1 MGVLPATEGHGT
13 PASCVPEAWSVLAN
27 TDSTKWSEEWPVMP
41 KHAKTCTGAELTRVV
56 VEWGYPLI
64 GGLCSSK
71 VVFMNV
77 YWPVRWSAIR
87 KLFHAACRIAKSGA
101 INHADLGSIFLCL
114 NLLAM
119 AANDN
124 MLHSSIHLGTSKL
137 LQLFGEFGGNCS
149 PETLERASY
158 WQVPKRKWYHGWRV
172 PRAIH
177 NKGTLNLTWAL
188 QHSLFWVRQDW
199 WLFHF
204 RESLRKMKADTCNSR
219 GLCAWKS
226 FQTSHARSKHLPIL
240 KLLRLI
246 GPGDEENL
254 SAASFDTP

>member
-1 MGVLPATEGHGT
+1 MWLSSPVHLFIFIPFIIKIHEGSPSDRRSWNACFVCTRSLLCACKYWQYQMVRGVARY
-13 PASCVPEAWSVLAN
+13 
-27 TDSTKWSEEWPVMP
+27 
-41 KHAKTCTGAELTRVV
+41 AKTCTGAELTRVV
-56 VEWGYPLI
+56 VEWGYPFI
-64 GGLCSSK
+64 GGLCPSK

-87 KLFHAACRIAKSGA
+87 NLFHAACRIAKSGA

-119 AANDN
+119 AAHDN

-172 PRAIH
+172 PGAIH

-219 GLCAWKS
+219 GLMWIMCMK
-226 FQTSHARSKHLPIL
+226 KLP
-240 KLLRLI
+240 
-246 GPGDEENL
+246 NL
-254 SAASFDTP
+254 SCPIQASADP